1 MRGLT
6 LTLATLATLTS
17 AEALA
22 CGGFFCQ
29 NSPIDQSKERIVF
42 GIDEDNNTVETH
54 VQIFYQGSAEEF
66 SWVVPVP
73 GVPELGLSTDSLF
86 TMLDAWTAPQFYL
99 QWEERGTCNYDSWY
113 GPLAG
118 GVEEDAANFD
128 DSDAA
133 GGGVTVVAAGQV
145 GPYDQVTL
153 QAQSAEALLTWLGD
167 NGYTIPEAIAG
178 NLAPY
183 VADGSYFIALKLQK
197 DKDTGDIAP
206 IRFTYPGDGASIPL
220 VLTAIAATPDMR
232 LQPYVFA
239 SSRAVPDNYLHV
251 KINEAAID
259 WVNYGNNYDAVITQA
274 ANEAGGQAFATDF
287 AGPTTPMRGRLWSAG
302 RYDLEALSTLTDPA
316 EFVQGLMD
324 QGFPSSSQL
333 LNLFRQFIPMPQSLI
348 DQGVSD
354 TDWYNCLECYE
365 ETDEVVF
372 DPAAFAAALD
382 EVIVQ
387 PMKDAE
393 QLFTDHA
400 YLTRMTSSMSADEM
414 TSDPLFVLNPDMG
427 DVSNQHTADYI
438 VDCGDG
444 GNYSES
450 PQWIELADGTVILM
464 PPGAWYESQQT
475 WTYET
480 DLDGIAAASVEDT
493 TGAGQPVTL
502 SDRGDDI
509 DAAVE
514 AHNAGVRAIYDELKI
529 ELPDELNG
537 DTARA
542 CGCDTATPKAGFALA
557 GLFGALLLRR
567 RR

>member
-29 NSPIDQSKERIVF
+29 NAPIDQSKERIVF
-42 GIDEDNNTVETH
+42 GIDEDNNSVETH
-54 VQIFYQGSAEEF
+54 VQIFYQGTAEEF

-86 TMLDAWTAPQFYL
+86 TMLDAWTTPRFYL
-99 QWEERGTCNYDSWY
+99 QWEERGTCTYDSWDS
-113 GPLAG
+113 PLQG
-118 GVEEDAANFD
+118 GVAENSAPSADT
-128 DSDAA
+128 DAA

-197 DKDTGDIAP
+197 DKETGDIAP
-206 IRFTYPGDGASIPL
+206 IRFTYPGDAASIPL

-239 SSRAVPDNYLHV
+239 STRAVPDNYLHV

-259 WVNYGNNYDAVITQA
+259 WLRYGQNYDAVITQA

-287 AGPTTPMRGRLWSAG
+287 AGPTTNFRGQLWSPG
-302 RYDLEALSTLTDPA
+302 RYDLEYLATLTDPA
-316 EFVQGLMD
+316 EFVGGLMG
-324 QGFPSSSQL
+324 QGFPSSNQL

-348 DQGVSD
+348 DQGVQD

-387 PMKDAE
+387 PMIDAE
-393 QLFTDHA
+393 KLFTNHP

-414 TSDPLFVLNPDMG
+414 TSDPLFVLNADMG
-427 DVSNQHTADYI
+427 DVSNEHTADYI
-438 VDCGDG
+438 IDCGDG

-450 PQWIELADGTVILM
+450 PQWIELTDGTVILM
-464 PPGAWYESQQT
+464 PPGAWYQSQQV

-480 DLDGIAAASVEDT
+480 ELDGIAAASVEDT

-502 SDRGDDI
+502 SDRSGDI

-514 AHNAGVRAIYDELKI
+514 AHNAGVRAIYDELEI
-529 ELPDELNG
+529 DLPADLGG
-537 DTARA
+537 DARA
-542 CGCDTATPKAGFALA
+542 CGCDTTGPRGFAFA
-557 GLFGALLLRR
+557 GLLGAFLLRR